1 MELNKTYEELL
12 KEFLRTHPYKEVVV
26 EGAKFHYLLCGKG
39 DTTLIFLVG
48 GMGLSFLYMP
58 YITALESEYR
68 ILTFDYPYEYDD
80 NSGLV
85 ESISLLLKHLN
96 IEKGIFVGSSYGGY
110 VAQMIA
116 RKYPELTGGMCLFS
130 TASLSEMTVSELRAK
145 YEKKAPLLLWILRHV
160 PYSWLK
166 PVMIRSCMRMAKN
179 TTPEVYSY
187 TKDMFRFIYRDYTRE
202 LDLHMTKLL
211 IDLMNQTPCTPE
223 DFIYLN
229 GRILLILP
237 ENDESFTPEMQKDLI
252 SMMPES
258 VIVEGV
264 DSGHISTLIE
274 VDRYVEEIRSF
285 IGGTLGRGND
295 SCDFCEQRRVSNGF
309 SS

>member
-1 MELNKTYEELL
+1 MDLNRSYEEQLTDFL
-12 KEFLRTHPYKEVVV
+12 KTHPYKDVAIK
-26 EGAKFHYLLCGKG
+26 GANFHYLLCGNG

-68 ILTFDYPYEYDD
+68 ILTFDYPYEHDD
-80 NSGLV
+80 NAGLTDSISGLL
-85 ESISLLLKHLN
+85 EHLN
-96 IEKGIFVGSSYGGY
+96 ITKGILIGSSHGGY
-110 VAQMIA
+110 VAQMFA
-116 RKYPELTGGMCLFS
+116 RKYPEQTNGLCLFS
-130 TASLSEMTVSELRAK
+130 TASLSEKTVNELKTK
-145 YEKKAPLLLWILRHV
+145 YQKKAPLLLWILRHV

-187 TKDMFRFIYRDYTRE
+187 TKDLFRFIYRDYTRK
-202 LDLHMTKLL
+202 LDLHMTNLL

-223 DFIYLN
+223 DFAYLR
-229 GRILLILP
+229 GRVLLILP

-252 SMMPES
+252 GMMPES

-264 DSGHISTLIE
+264 DSGHISTLIQVE
-274 VDRYVEEIRSF
+274 RYVEEIRRF
-285 IGGTLGRGND
+285 IKTVL
-295 SCDFCEQRRVSNGF
+295 
-309 SS
+309 